1 MKKIY
6 RINSFIDKI
15 RLLRIAQDTDSLKSS
30 ITIMWILGIYD
41 MFLLHRQDTT
51 FPFYSSYY
59 LIFYPVDIH
68 LFKLF
73 SKKSS
78 IWDTALT
85 LCIPKGYYDFEIDD
99 NKIKIKVTSE
109 LARVL
114 SKSILLYLLHNIP
127 LIPGIRSKLS
137 N

>member
-15 RLLRIAQDTDSLKSS
+15 RLLQIAQDTDSLKSS
-30 ITIMWILGIYD
+30 ITIMWLLGIYD
-41 MFLLHRQDTT
+41 MFLLHRQDTS

-59 LIFYPVDIH
+59 LIFSPVDIH

-78 IWDTALT
+78 IWNTALT
-85 LCIPKGYYDFEIDD
+85 LCIPNGYYDFEIDN
-99 NKIKIKVTSE
+99 NKIKIKATSE
-109 LARVL
+109 
-114 SKSILLYLLHNIP
+114 
-127 LIPGIRSKLS
+127 
-137 N
+137 

>member
-15 RLLRIAQDTDSLKSS
+15 KLLWIAQDTDSLKSS

-41 MFLLHRQDTT
+41 MFLLHRQDTS

-59 LIFYPVDIH
+59 LIFSPVDIH

-73 SKKSS
+73 SIKKQ
-78 IWDTALT
+78 IM
-85 LCIPKGYYDFEIDD
+85 
-99 NKIKIKVTSE
+99 
-109 LARVL
+109 
-114 SKSILLYLLHNIP
+114 KSILV
-127 LIPGIRSKLS
+127 LS
-137 N
+137 LR